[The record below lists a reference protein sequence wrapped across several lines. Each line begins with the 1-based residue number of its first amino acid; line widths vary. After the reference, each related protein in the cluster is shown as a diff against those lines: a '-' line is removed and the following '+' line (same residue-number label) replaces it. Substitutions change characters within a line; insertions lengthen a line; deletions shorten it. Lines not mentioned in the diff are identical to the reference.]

1 MSIEL
6 STNTSHKV
14 ESCKQAVSVAI
25 GSIEVW
31 HDFSVIVHRD
41 ISRCVTQLL
50 RGLVQVVAVLVCN
63 QYSKRCTFGV
73 ETGKWTTSTCMFCV
87 RHWASL
93 DQNGTWSVG
102 LKSSKSLGG
111 SSC

>member
-25 GSIEVW
+25 GSVEAW

-41 ISRCVTQLL
+41 ISRCVMQLL

-63 QYSKRCTFGV
+63 QYSKRCAFGV
-73 ETGKWTTSTCMFCV
+73 ETGKWTTSKSMSCL
-87 RHWASL
+87 RHWTRP
-93 DQNGTWSVG
+93 DQSCAWSVG
-102 LKSSKSLGG
+102 LKSFRSPGG